1 MRLPSVAVIVLG
13 LTMPMAI
20 MPIMADAPLA
30 SSRPLPRATSVAAI
44 VQAERLNTLP
54 KTTREKR
61 GFGLSQLFG
70 GKRAERP
77 KLRPGNLRKTRAGQ
91 VQRSLKGS
99 VCGVPEIKGAA
110 IGNVPGPGA
119 CGVPDAVQLTSVAG
133 VALTQQPKI
142 DCTTAKALNTWIK
155 SGLKPAVGNTGGG
168 VKSLRVVS
176 HYACRNRNSAK
187 SGRLS
192 EHAKGRAIDIAAI
205 NLNNG
210 QQITVLKG
218 WRNAQQGPIL
228 KKAHKAAC
236 GPFGTVLGPN
246 ANRFHQDHFHFDTAR
261 YRSGSYC
268 R

>member
-1 MRLPSVAVIVLG
+1 MRILFIFAVLAGLSLPAF
-13 LTMPMAI
+13 AI
-20 MPIMADAPLA
+20 APETSL
-30 SSRPLPRATSVAAI
+30 RPLPRGATVAA
-44 VQAERLNTLP
+44 VRQAERLNSLP
-54 KTTREKR
+54 KTTAKKR
-61 GFGLSQLFG
+61 GLGLARLFQ
-70 GKRAERP
+70 GKRVDRP
-77 KLRPGNLRKTRAGQ
+77 KQRPRVQTGILREARAGRA
-91 VQRSLKGS
+91 QRSLKGS
-99 VCGVPEIKGAA
+99 VCGVPEIKGTA

-119 CGVPDAVQLTSVAG
+119 CGVPEAVQVSSVGG
-133 VALTQQPKI
+133 VTLAQQPKI
-142 DCTTAKALNTWIK
+142 DCTTAKALNTWVK
-155 SGLKPAVGNTGGG
+155 SGLKPAVGNLGGG
-168 VKSLRVVS
+168 VKSLGVVA

-192 EHAKGRAIDIAAI
+192 EHAKGRAVDIAAI

-218 WRNAQQGPIL
+218 WRNAQTGPIL
-228 KKAHKAAC
+228 KRAHKAAC

>member
-1 MRLPSVAVIVLG
+1 MVWRALFLSAVLVS
-13 LTMPMAI
+13 PAF
-20 MPIMADAPLA
+20 ANAPER
-30 SSRPLPRATSVAAI
+30 SIRPLPRGVSIQAVVKAEQAA
-44 VQAERLNTLP
+44 ALP
-54 KTTREKR
+54 KTSTAKR
-61 GFGLSQLFG
+61 GFGLKRLFH
-70 GKRAERP
+70 GKRPQRP
-77 KLRPGNLRKTRAGQ
+77 TQRPAGLKQKRAQ
-91 VQRSLKGS
+91 QIAVSAKGS

-110 IGNVPGPGA
+110 IGAIAGRGA
-119 CGVPDAVQLTSVAG
+119 CGVQNAVRLTSVSG
-133 VALTQQPKI
+133 VGLSQKPTI
-142 DCTTAKALNTWIK
+142 DCTTAKALNTWVK
-155 SGLKPAVGNTGGG
+155 NGLKPAVGKVGGG
-168 VKSLRVVS
+168 VRSLKVVA

-192 EHAKGRAIDIAAI
+192 EHAKGRAVDISAI

-210 QQITVLKG
+210 QTITVLKG
-218 WRNAQQGPIL
+218 WRAKQQGPIL